1 MKVKIKNLDHLND
14 ILFYGCFG
22 MARDSLVCVMNTN
35 TLNKLTTDFAENFVK
50 KYKYDNKKYTIYSML
65 KDPAFFAKN
74 NGVHFAIGEWLEDG
88 EVDIKL

>member
-35 TLNKLTTDFAENFVK
+35 TLNKLTTNFSE
-50 KYKYDNKKYTIYSML
+50 KYDNDNYNFYSPW
-65 KDPAFFAKN
+65 KDPSYFAKN